1 VIDQESLIA
10 RVAAA
15 NPIPN
20 HAAAD
25 GHELEEAERVL
36 RRVLGA
42 SELEQSVGRV
52 DRAPLQSADRG
63 RHRRRLLGLLLPA
76 LSVAVTVGVVVA
88 AVTLLHAGRHDGP
101 QHAATG
107 GHGRTANAT
116 PVPSA
121 PAGGM
126 SGFVTVWG
134 AGFGSASDGVISLEQ
149 CLRCQPNGNETSRS
163 TFTDWLL
170 TTSDGGRSWSRTKTG
185 YYVQRPLL
193 AGQDGWAGGLQMLS
207 RKQAGALAEWQPG
220 VGAARYFVTH
230 DGGRSWSVAPS
241 AAPNEGGSVTS
252 LVGNEVWAVGLGLHV
267 AILRAPAAGRALT
280 ATASQP
286 IQGDD
291 TNIGV
296 EGAGAGSAYV
306 ANANA
311 PRQTF
316 ATHDDGRT
324 WQQLTTP
331 PCTGKYAFARLDAAF
346 GQTVWLTC
354 SEGVGRT
361 PRLIRSLDGGH
372 SWQQTPIEWGA
383 GGPQQ
388 LTAATANVAWALNA
402 DGDLLRTT
410 NAGAS
415 WQLVWSATDAQVSPL
430 SHPITKPTPSPLPI
444 LSVQSP
450 DSASIVT
457 LLNRGTS
464 RRAAK
469 LTNLVV
475 YRTTNGGQSW
485 QTYPV
490 SP

>member
-1 VIDQESLIA
+1 MA

-15 NPIPN
+15 NPVPN
-20 HAAAD
+20 HAPGDAN
-25 GHELEEAERVL
+25 ELEEAERVL
-36 RRVLGA
+36 RRVLSA
-42 SELEQSVGRV
+42 SGSEQIAEH
-52 DRAPLQSADRG
+52 RAPLQSADRG

-76 LSVAVTVGVVVA
+76 LSVALAIGVMVG
-88 AVTLLHAGRHDGP
+88 AVTLLHAGRHRSP
-101 QHAATG
+101 RRAATG
-107 GHGRTANAT
+107 GHGRTAHAT

-149 CLRCQPNGNETSRS
+149 CLRCQPDGNETSRS

-170 TTSDGGRSWSRTKTG
+170 TTSDGGRSWTRTKTG
-185 YYVQRPLL
+185 YYVERPLL

-207 RKQAGALAEWQPG
+207 RKQAGGLAEWQPG

-230 DGGRSWSVAPS
+230 DGGHSWSVAPS

-252 LVGNEVWAVGLGLHV
+252 LVGNDVWAVGVGPSV
-267 AILRAPAAGRALT
+267 AILHAPAAGRELT

-291 TNIGV
+291 TNVEV
-296 EGAGAGSAYV
+296 EGAGAGTAYV

-311 PRQTF
+311 PRQAF

-331 PCTGKYAFARLDAAF
+331 PCTGKYAYARLEAAF

-354 SEGVGRT
+354 SEAVGRT
-361 PRLIRSLDGGH
+361 PRLIRSLDGGR
-372 SWQQTPIEWGA
+372 SWRQTPIAWGD
-383 GGPQQ
+383 GPEQ
-388 LTAATANVAWALNA
+388 LTAATANVAWALNR

-415 WQLVWSATDAQVSPL
+415 WQPVWSATDATVAPFSR
-430 SHPITKPTPSPLPI
+430 PITKPTPSPLPI
-444 LSVQSP
+444 LSVQSA

-457 LLNRGTS
+457 LLNRGTT

-485 QTYPV
+485 QAYPV
-490 SP
+490 PL